1 MSRGEARGLIPD
13 RTRSESRKEG
23 EDTLTRSV
31 DLGRTFSIG
40 RLLGTQGV
48 DGPPGR
54 HLKHR
59 PPLKSPGRR
68 LSAARRGSP
77 ERRRVPEAA
86 GSHVLASGYLA
97 AHPCTGV
104 VRFRWR
110 VPLFTPAGASCRQA
124 LRHRAHARR
133 RAIDVDP
140 VRAPEP
146 AQLGAGAALFVLA
159 PVQRKELRLRLRLC
173 L

>member
-1 MSRGEARGLIPD
+1 MKPR
-13 RTRSESRKEG
+13 
-23 EDTLTRSV
+23 
-31 DLGRTFSIG
+31 
-40 RLLGTQGV
+40 
-48 DGPPGR
+48 PPGR
-54 HLKHR
+54 YIKHR
-59 PPLKSPGRR
+59 QPPRNAVA
-68 LSAARRGSP
+68 AARRGSP

-146 AQLGAGAALFVLA
+146 AQLGASAALFVLA

-173 L
+173 LWAAACAFEVPVHDAAACVSMF